1 MKLVLKL
8 VILGIV
14 ILFVYNYSES
24 HDIRIREKYFMKN
37 NFPEGAN
44 FTGRSANNERINR
57 PGGPPDRPM
66 RNNNN
71 PAFTAEFRK
80 NMELER
86 TANVSWIKEATMTY
100 SPDSWYM
107 LMKYESLPESAE
119 TTADDGSIVTS
130 GKPTDTFHYLR
141 GRTKIDFLSSMEKD
155 IHESAHGYFDQN
167 VYQYLLENNLKMI
180 SGDACGSIYISPEKH
195 FYISFPFKALFPSH
209 ELAAVIPEDLRT
221 YRFGTYIEGSTSTQS
236 DGVIGLLNELHA
248 YYLGSKY
255 CFDMLEPYKSAAGSD
270 AAGLFEWVNHSQSSM
285 SAFYEFD
292 FFIREYLLLMKKKNA
307 ADYAMLKSDRSFT
320 EAYLTL
326 RQLYKELIDNY
337 QSRIG
342 YEMKRLNSS
351 GEQIAKINN
360 EWLWVKSG
368 RSNVSSGTPIFSDER
383 KILMPV
389 LDSRRYRNIAED
401 FPDLPLLFKT
411 P

>member
-1 MKLVLKL
+1 
-8 VILGIV
+8 
-14 ILFVYNYSES
+14 
-24 HDIRIREKYFMKN
+24 
-37 NFPEGAN
+37 
-44 FTGRSANNERINR
+44 
-57 PGGPPDRPM
+57 
-66 RNNNN
+66 
-71 PAFTAEFRK
+71 
-80 NMELER
+80 
-86 TANVSWIKEATMTY
+86 
-100 SPDSWYM
+100 
-107 LMKYESLPESAE
+107 
-119 TTADDGSIVTS
+119 
-130 GKPTDTFHYLR
+130 
-141 GRTKIDFLSSMEKD
+141 
-155 IHESAHGYFDQN
+155 
-167 VYQYLLENNLKMI
+167 
-180 SGDACGSIYISPEKH
+180 
-195 FYISFPFKALFPSH
+195 
-209 ELAAVIPEDLRT
+209 
-221 YRFGTYIEGSTSTQS
+221 
-236 DGVIGLLNELHA
+236 
-248 YYLGSKY
+248 
-255 CFDMLEPYKSAAGSD
+255 
-270 AAGLFEWVNHSQSSM
+270 
-285 SAFYEFD
+285 
-292 FFIREYLLLMKKKNA
+292 MKKKNA